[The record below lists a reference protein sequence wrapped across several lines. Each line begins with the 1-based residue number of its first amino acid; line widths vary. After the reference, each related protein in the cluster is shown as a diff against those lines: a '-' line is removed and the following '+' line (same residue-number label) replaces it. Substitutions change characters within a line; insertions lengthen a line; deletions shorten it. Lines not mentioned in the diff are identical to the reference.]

1 MGDASQ
7 EKESEN
13 EEKMDKREVE
23 KEIIGLKRELVK
35 LMESNENANIT
46 LQRLKAT

>member
-1 MGDASQ
+1 MAEASQ
-7 EKESEN
+7 DKESEN

-23 KEIIGLKRELVK
+23 KEIISLKRELVK
-35 LMESNENANIT
+35 LMESNENANMA

>member
-1 MGDASQ
+1 
-7 EKESEN
+7 
-13 EEKMDKREVE
+13 MDKREVE

-35 LMESNENANIT
+35 FMESNENANMA